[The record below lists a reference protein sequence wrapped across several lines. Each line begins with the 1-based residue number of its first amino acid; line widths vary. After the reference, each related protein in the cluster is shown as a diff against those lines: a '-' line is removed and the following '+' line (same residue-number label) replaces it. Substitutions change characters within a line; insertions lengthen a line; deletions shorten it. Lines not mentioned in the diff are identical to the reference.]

1 MADKFK
7 TLKVLNGDLNVKT
20 EKNEK
25 ININFLKSI
34 HRATNVTY
42 QDHHVT
48 RAQRGEIL
56 GML

>member
-1 MADKFK
+1 MAGKFD
-7 TLKVLNGDLNVKT
+7 TLKVLNGDLKVKT
-20 EKNEK
+20 ENSEK
-25 ININFLKSI
+25 INFNFLKSI

-56 GML
+56 GMF